1 MMNGI
6 EKILIVHSEED
17 DLAIQGDDKG
27 WVTNFFKFLSSLLLH
42 MNYRDLLL
50 ESYSL
55 GQLKKS
61 ELTKNIILVL
71 VVSPFLKVENKGY
84 QIISAWVKQMI
95 SSQKGNQG
103 EQERCLVVHKTVFNF
118 QNFPELL
125 NLNN

>member
-61 ELTKNIILVL
+61 ELTKNIILIL
-71 VVSPFLKVENKGY
+71 VVSP
-84 QIISAWVKQMI
+84 
-95 SSQKGNQG
+95 
-103 EQERCLVVHKTVFNF
+103 CLLYTSDAAD
-118 QNFPELL
+118 E
-125 NLNN
+125 